1 MKKMRTIIYVVFL
14 LSITLFSCSK
24 STKTAKVKS
33 GNENNFKEKIEN
45 YLNILEKDT
54 TFMGTIS
61 IVKKGEEVFSKSI
74 GFRDMSQNLLANKDS
89 KYRIA
94 SITKSFTATL
104 VFIAIQEGKIT
115 LDETI
120 DSFFPELENASR
132 ITIAHLLH
140 HQSGI
145 LSYTKDDYF
154 WENREKEQAPED
166 LLNAIQKLK
175 QNFEPG
181 TNTAYSNSGYF
192 LLGQILEKVYKES
205 YHKLLHKKIIEP
217 LGLNNTYI
225 VHNIQLDKNES
236 FSYVYNK
243 TKWEKFPETNLSLA
257 KAAGSLTSSPEDLN
271 IFFRNLLN
279 GKLIS
284 ENSLEQMKIIIRRHG
299 MGLFRYKIHDQTGY
313 GHGGNIDGFNSSAI
327 YFKDIDVAIAIT
339 SNGTK
344 TSINEV
350 FSKVFELYL
359 GDISHPIS
367 EEELAI
373 YEGTYYDIKDNSD
386 TSVFERKNDT
396 LIHVIKDE
404 FRQPLKY
411 KGNRRFLFNQMYGEQ
426 ITFTFSEDGKEML
439 FEQGKYKGKYIKKD

>member
-1 MKKMRTIIYVVFL
+1 MVFM
-14 LSITLFSCSK
+14 
-24 STKTAKVKS
+24 A
-33 GNENNFKEKIEN
+33 IE
-45 YLNILEKDT
+45 
-54 TFMGTIS
+54 
-61 IVKKGEEVFSKSI
+61 
-74 GFRDMSQNLLANKDS
+74 
-89 KYRIA
+89 
-94 SITKSFTATL
+94 
-104 VFIAIQEGKIT
+104 EGKIT
-115 LDETI
+115 LDKTI
-120 DSFFPELENASR
+120 DSFFPELKNSNK

-145 LSYTKDDYF
+145 LSYTKDNYF
-154 WENREKEQAPED
+154 WENREKEQAPKD
-166 LLNAIQKLK
+166 LLNAIQKLE

-181 TNTAYSNSGYF
+181 RNTAYSNSGYF
-192 LLGQILEKVYKES
+192 LLGQILEEVYKES
-205 YHKLLHKKIIEP
+205 YQNLLHKKIIEP
-217 LGLNNTYI
+217 LGLKNTYI

-257 KAAGSLTSSPEDLN
+257 KAAGSITSSPKDLN

-279 GKLIS
+279 GKLVS
-284 ENSLEQMKIIIRRHG
+284 ESSLEHMKTIVRRHG

-339 SNGTK
+339 SNGAK

-350 FSKVFELYL
+350 FSKVFEFYL
-359 GDISHPIS
+359 GDVSHPIS

-396 LIHVIKDE
+396 LILVIKGE

-411 KGNRRFLFNQMYGEQ
+411 KGDRRFLFNQMYGEQ
-426 ITFTFSEDGKEML
+426 ISFTFSEDGKEML
-439 FEQGKYKGKYIKKD
+439 FEQGKYKGKYEKKD